1 MYTFEILDTNGDTFY
16 IPIEE
21 VTYYEID
28 EVENSIYI
36 ETDDYEFELQK
47 DDEVICAL
55 LNYFNPVN
63 EN

>member
-1 MYTFEILDTNGDTFY
+1 MYTFEILDTDGITYF
-16 IPIEE
+16 IPISE

-28 EVENSIYI
+28 DISNSIFI
-36 ETDDYEFELQK
+36 ETDNFDFELEK
-47 DDEVICAL
+47 DEQVICAL

>member
-36 ETDDYEFELQK
+36 ETDDY
-47 DDEVICAL
+47 
-55 LNYFNPVN
+55 
-63 EN
+63 

>member
-1 MYTFEILDTNGDTFY
+1 MYTFEILDTDEITYF
-16 IPIEE
+16 IPISE

-28 EVENSIYI
+28 
-36 ETDDYEFELQK
+36 
-47 DDEVICAL
+47 DEIICAL

>member
-1 MYTFEILDTNGDTFY
+1 MYTFEILDINGYTYF
-16 IPIEE
+16 IPISE

-28 EVENSIYI
+28 DISNSIFI
-36 ETDDYEFELQK
+36 ETDDFDFELEK
-47 DDEVICAL
+47 DEQVICAL